1 MTALRLLL
9 VLLLCSPSVIA
20 AGWKAGAVK
29 ADTIPRKPIWM
40 AGYGGRTAPSEG
52 VLHPLWAKALALED
66 AQGRRAVIISTDTL
80 CMTASHYAS
89 LKTKLPINW

>member
-9 VLLLCSPSVIA
+9 VLLVCSSSLIA
-20 AGWKAGAVK
+20 AEWKAGAAKV
-29 ADTIPRKPIWM
+29 DITPHKPIWM

-52 VLHPLWAKALALED
+52 VLHPLWVKALAQED

-80 CMTASHYAS
+80 CMTASLYAS

>member
-9 VLLLCSPSVIA
+9 VLLLCSAPLIA
-20 AGWKAGAVK
+20 AGWKAGAAK
-29 ADTIPRKPIWM
+29 ADITPRKPIWM
-40 AGYGGRTAPSEG
+40 AGYGGRTTPSDG

-80 CMTASHYAS
+80 GMTANLYAS